1 MKRLVSIGEASLAL
15 GVSITTLRRWEAD
28 GKLPAAVHTA
38 GGHRRYDLAKLR
50 PEMFYTPNNATQRT
64 MAYASVSS
72 PDFKDDL
79 ERQKRTL
86 ELYCTGQGWTFEV
99 VADLGLNADCREQ
112 GFQHLLHA
120 ITAGDVERLILV
132 RTERLP
138 RLGTDLLFAVCAA
151 KNVEIVVLN
160 RESAGM
166 TMPERRRKPWPAVD
180 VSQPMPLE
188 PEVPA
193 PAANKDP
200 ILPDTTV
207 RWG

>member
-50 PEMFYTPNNATQRT
+50 PEMFYAPNNPVRRT
-64 MAYASVSS
+64 MAYVSVPSS
-72 PDFKDDL
+72 DFKEEL

-86 ELYCTGQGWTFEV
+86 ELYCAGHGWTFEV
-99 VADLGLNADCREQ
+99 VTDIGLEMDCREQ
-112 GFQHLLHA
+112 GFQHLLRA
-120 ITAGDVERLILV
+120 VTAGEVERLILI

-138 RLGTDLLFAVCAA
+138 RLGMDLLFAVCTA

-160 RESAGM
+160 RESTGTAV
-166 TMPERRRKPWPAVD
+166 PERRRKPWPAVD

-188 PEVPA
+188 PEIPA
-193 PAANKDP
+193 PATGTDP